1 MSQKYP
7 IHKVISQ
14 VLSAAESPM
23 TAAEIYDAIMAKELY
38 SFPAKDPIHVV
49 RSTLRRHCVNMDF
62 PSARQTKYF
71 SAQEDG
77 RYTLLPKPVTIEP
90 TAFQV
95 TRQGKRKGQQVVS
108 VPSDERNENAPESA
122 CDRHNEIQWKLLDL
136 GNRLGYKVWAP
147 INDRGRTWN
156 GNKIG
161 DVPNLLDKLP
171 PQFDPAAMRVISFI
185 DVIWLEQRT
194 LFAAFEVEHTT
205 PIYSGLLRMADLM
218 TLVPNQ
224 DLKWF
229 VVSSEDR
236 YARFASQV
244 SRPVFQDALRKPLH
258 SVCSFLSYERLLDR
272 LDRARDFLDDLKI
285 TFLDKIAET
294 YDPNEAIEE

>member
-1 MSQKYP
+1 
-7 IHKVISQ
+7 
-14 VLSAAESPM
+14 M
-23 TAAEIYDAIMAKELY
+23 TAAEIYDSITAKELY

-62 PSARQTKYF
+62 PSARPIKYF
-71 SAQEDG
+71 TAHENG
-77 RYTLLPKPVTIEP
+77 RYSLLPKPVTIEP

-95 TRQGKRKGQQVVS
+95 NRQGKRRGQQVVS
-108 VPSDERNENAPESA
+108 VPSDEPSENAPESA
-122 CDRHNEIQWKLLDL
+122 GDRHSEIQWKLLDL
-136 GNRLGYKVWAP
+136 GNRLGYKIWAP

-171 PQFDPAAMRVISFI
+171 PQFDPAAMRVVSFI

-258 SVCSFLSYERLLDR
+258 SVCSFLSYERLLDC
-272 LDRARDFLDDLKI
+272 LDRAKDFIDDLKI